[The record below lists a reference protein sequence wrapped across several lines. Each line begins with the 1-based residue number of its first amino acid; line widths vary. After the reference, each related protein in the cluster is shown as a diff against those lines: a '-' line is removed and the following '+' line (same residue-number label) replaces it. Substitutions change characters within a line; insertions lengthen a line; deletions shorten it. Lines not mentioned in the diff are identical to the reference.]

1 MDVILFGIVMDV
13 KPLQFLKADSLMDVT
28 PLPMFN
34 DVKPLHPLNVL
45 SFNNQLL
52 MRKTVEK

>member
-1 MDVILFGIVMDV
+1 MDV

-34 DVKPLHPLNVL
+34 DVKPL
-45 SFNNQLL
+45 Q
-52 MRKTVEK
+52 R

>member
-34 DVKPLHPLNVL
+34 DVKPLHTAYLQV
-45 SFNNQLL
+45 SFNQIF
-52 MRKTVEK
+52 TF

>member
-34 DVKPLHPLNVL
+34 DVKPLQSLYL
-45 SFNNQLL
+45 QTALFQLF
-52 MRKTVEK
+52 TC